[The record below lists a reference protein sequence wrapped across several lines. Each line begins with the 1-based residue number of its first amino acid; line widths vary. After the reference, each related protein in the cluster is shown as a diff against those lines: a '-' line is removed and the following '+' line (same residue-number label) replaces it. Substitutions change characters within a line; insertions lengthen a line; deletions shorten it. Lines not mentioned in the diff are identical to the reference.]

1 VGIHCI
7 FTDKSTK
14 FRLST
19 HLRNKGLAGIAN
31 AHSVS
36 LKVESI
42 HRNYMSYAD
51 QRHIRPSPTLSG
63 STGVRKNPLDVFKRI
78 CVAEGYE
85 HDQVDINELQISLP
99 GLWCQHDVS
108 LTWNAATEQVQV
120 FLLFE
125 GRMPGGRS
133 DDICRLMSLLNE
145 RLASGHFDYWD
156 KNRCLVYR
164 DATSLR
170 GGAQLGTEQGLDMLA
185 HALDAAE
192 RGYPACQYVI
202 WAGKSPEDALT
213 SALVDLAAQP

>member
-1 VGIHCI
+1 
-7 FTDKSTK
+7 
-14 FRLST
+14 
-19 HLRNKGLAGIAN
+19 
-31 AHSVS
+31 
-36 LKVESI
+36 
-42 HRNYMSYAD
+42 MSYAD

-63 STGVRKNPLDVFKRI
+63 SIGVRQNPLEVFTRI
-78 CVAEGYE
+78 CIAEGY
-85 HDQVDINELQISLP
+85 DYDRVDINELQISLP
-99 GLWCQHDVS
+99 GLWCIHDVS
-108 LTWNAATEQVQV
+108 LTWNAANEQIQV

-125 GRMPGGRS
+125 GKMPGGRS

-164 DATSLR
+164 DSASFR
-170 GGAQLGTEQGLDMLA
+170 GGARLGTEQGLDMLA

-213 SALVDLAAQP
+213 SALVDLAAHP

>member
-1 VGIHCI
+1 
-7 FTDKSTK
+7 
-14 FRLST
+14 
-19 HLRNKGLAGIAN
+19 
-31 AHSVS
+31 
-36 LKVESI
+36 
-42 HRNYMSYAD
+42 MSYAD

-63 STGVRKNPLDVFKRI
+63 SIGVRQNPLDVFKRI
-78 CVAEGYE
+78 CIAEGYDHE
-85 HDQVDINELQISLP
+85 VVDINELQISLP

-108 LTWNAATEQVQV
+108 LTWNTATEQVQV

-145 RLASGHFDYWD
+145 RLTSGHFDYWD

-164 DATSLR
+164 DAVSLR
-170 GGAQLGTEQGLDMLA
+170 GGAKLGTEQGLDMLA

>member
-1 VGIHCI
+1 MDIHDI
-7 FTDKSTK
+7 LTKKSVN

-19 HLRNKGLAGIAN
+19 HLPDLGLAGIIHL
-31 AHSVS
+31 HSLPVR
-36 LKVESI
+36 VIVI
-42 HRNYMSYAD
+42 HREYMSYAD

-63 STGVRKNPLDVFKRI
+63 SIGVRQNPLEVFKRI
-78 CVAEGYE
+78 CIAEGYAHE
-85 HDQVDINELQISLP
+85 NVDINELQITLP
-99 GLWCQHDVS
+99 GLWCEHDVS
-108 LTWNAATEQVQV
+108 LTWNAANEQVQV

-125 GRMPGGRS
+125 GRMPGGRT
-133 DDICRLMSLLNE
+133 DDICRLMSLINE

-164 DATSLR
+164 DAASLR
-170 GGAQLGTEQGLDMLA
+170 GGAKLGTEQGLDMLA